1 MLRWLPSWMGWRI
14 GRASPDGSGPLAG
27 EEGEEGCEF
36 KYQEFA
42 MSSQAFPSSAA
53 RYDEPVGPAGT
64 EIDVFT
70 LLREVR
76 LALQVAPI
84 RQFGPHRRRRN
95 AALARN
101 IDAYLQRD
109 EPTPLALAAEAA
121 ARFTGTPVGVMVDS
135 GETHIV
141 STTAGVWLRARLL
154 VDWDAILPLLANF
167 VSSRYAGAIAALP
180 ETARQVFMLHRFGG
194 LDLGEIASRFD
205 HDIST
210 CERLLA
216 QALANIA
223 RTIDH
228 IEQ

>member
-1 MLRWLPSWMGWRI
+1 
-14 GRASPDGSGPLAG
+14 
-27 EEGEEGCEF
+27 
-36 KYQEFA
+36 
-42 MSSQAFPSSAA
+42 MSSQAFPNSAA
-53 RYDEPVGPAGT
+53 HYDEPNGAADA
-64 EIDVFT
+64 EIDLFM
-70 LLREVR
+70 LLRELR
-76 LALQVAPI
+76 SALQVAPI
-84 RQFGPHRRRRN
+84 RHFGPHRRRRN
-95 AALARN
+95 AALARD

-109 EPTPLALAAEAA
+109 APAPLALAAEAA
-121 ARFTGTPVGVMVDS
+121 ARLTGTPAGVMVDS

-141 STTAGVWLRARLL
+141 STSAGVWLRARLL
-154 VDWDAILPLLANF
+154 VDWDSILPLLPNF

-180 ETARQVFMLHRFGG
+180 EMARQIFMLHRFGG

-223 RTIDH
+223 RHIDH

>member
-1 MLRWLPSWMGWRI
+1 
-14 GRASPDGSGPLAG
+14 
-27 EEGEEGCEF
+27 
-36 KYQEFA
+36 
-42 MSSQAFPSSAA
+42 MSSQAFPKSAA
-53 RYDEPVGPAGT
+53 RYDDPTGPADA
-64 EIDVFT
+64 EIDLLM

-76 LALQVAPI
+76 SALQVAPI

-109 EPTPLALAAEAA
+109 EPTPLSLAAEAA
-121 ARFTGTPVGVMVDS
+121 TRLTGTPAGVMVNS

-141 STTAGVWLRARLL
+141 STNAGVWLRARIL
-154 VDWDAILPLLANF
+154 VDWDAILPLLPNF

-180 ETARQVFMLHRFGG
+180 ETERQIFMLHRFGG
-194 LDLGEIASRFD
+194 LDLGEIARCFD

-216 QALANIA
+216 HALAKIA
-223 RTIDH
+223 RHIDH
-228 IEQ
+228 IDQ